1 MQTTVGNNTLHEID
15 ALNKEAWNVKGKNDD
30 KAMELATLALEKAT
44 EINYSVGVAQ
54 AKKTLGTL
62 YIWMA
67 ENEKGAQ
74 YCFEAIALFKALN
87 DKINEATVYVNLGTN
102 FYFLSDYDT
111 AMRYYK
117 TSLDINT
124 EIKNEQGIASALNG
138 IGAVYCAIE
147 QFDKALEPLLQSA
160 KISSDSNTRES
171 LISVLDSIAETYLK
185 LKDYVKAL
193 EYYTKCF
200 ILSQDLQSKQAE
212 AYALNGLGNTYTA
225 LKEYEKADHYF
236 NKCLEIRKEIGFKF
250 GEAVTLNDI
259 GNLYVKKNDLD
270 NAVKFLK
277 QAYDISTQVSSKEGI
292 YQSSEKL
299 AELYEKLEETN
310 EALHYYKI
318 YHKAKE
324 DVRNHKSAQLSKSFE
339 LQNRVLQSQTER
351 TILEERA
358 KELEN
363 YSNNLVLMGEIGQ
376 KIISQLN
383 VVDIVDTVYGQVNR
397 LMDAAGFG
405 IGLFKE
411 DKEQI
416 IFPLFIEGGEK
427 FNDIKYDITDKEKLS
442 VMCFEG
448 GKEVIINDFD
458 KEIDKYF
465 KGSAVPTFGKKA
477 LSIIYLP
484 LFLKGKT
491 VGVITVQSF
500 RTNAYSPYQVNVLR
514 NLASYTAIA
523 LDNASLYEEQDKK
536 IAERT
541 AEAVLKKEE
550 VERAYQNNKLLSE
563 LGQQITST
571 LNFEEIFNKL
581 YKCVSNLM
589 DSGFFGV
596 DLLNHQKNVIEY
608 KYGIE
613 RGLRLKE
620 ITESP
625 MSDTGSYSVIC
636 VSTKKEIFINDL
648 TVEYKKYTKQ
658 ISIVSGDM
666 PHSMI
671 FYPILMGEKVL
682 GCISVQSFTKH
693 AYTDYHLDILK
704 TLATYTA
711 IAMENANLFESMEEK
726 VAERTLEVVKQKEEI
741 ERTYKSTKLLGT
753 IGNDITSTLSVN
765 DIIDKVYANLNTLM
779 DASVLGIGIYDEA
792 KREMIF
798 PGSIEKGKKLPQHT
812 YSVEKNPERPAIKT
826 YFSQEDY
833 VVNDFGNFL
842 VNTGKLKQKPIAG
855 ENTESIIYLPVTH
868 NNKRLGVITVQS
880 FKAHAYTDYHVQLVK
895 NMAVYVAIAIENA
908 NLYTNLEAR
917 VMERT
922 EEIKTAYQNNK
933 RLGELGQQITSSLN
947 FEEIFGK
954 LHQYVSESMDAGF
967 FGVRLYNQKRNVVE
981 YKYGIEKG
989 LRKDAME
996 VSMEDI
1002 DNYSVWCIVNKKEI
1016 FINDNEKE
1024 YSKYV
1029 RRIRVVSG
1037 DMPHSLI
1044 FYPVIVGDR
1053 VLGCVSVQSFDRN
1066 AYTDYHLDI
1075 LKSLATYTAIAIE
1088 NANRFEVMEEKV
1100 KERTLEVTR
1109 QKEEIEST
1117 FKSTKLL
1124 GTIGNDITSTR
1135 SVDEIIKK
1143 VYSNLNTLMDAAGFG
1158 IGVYRSESHKI
1169 EYPLY
1174 IEGDQRFET
1183 VTYDP
1188 DDKDRLTSICF
1199 RESKDIVINDFKNE
1213 IEQYVGYVQAPLQGK
1228 VVESIIYL
1236 PLTLKDKT
1244 LGVITVQSFSKNA
1257 YSSYHVE
1264 ILRNMAVYVAIAI
1277 DNANL
1282 YAGLEERVNER
1293 TNEINTAYQNNKLL
1307 SEIGQQI
1314 TSTLN
1319 FEDVFERL
1327 HKYIYQLMDA
1337 ESFGVRVYHKETDTI
1352 EYKYEIEKLRRDHQG
1367 KSLPADPTRNFSAW
1381 VIKNKKELILHDFM
1395 LDYKKYLTEATLVGG
1410 DTPQSAVMV
1419 PIALGDR
1426 VLGAI
1431 TVQSFRKNAYT
1442 DYHVDILKNLASY
1455 TAIAFDN
1462 ASLYETMEEKVKQRT
1477 TEVVLQKEEI
1487 EKTYENTRILSQ
1499 IGKDISNTFSIQEI
1513 INKVYPN
1520 LNTLMDATCFGIGV
1534 FREKSNEIVFPATI
1548 ERKKQLMPYTYSL
1561 KDSDRPAVWCYS
1573 TQSDYIINNFSEEFV
1588 RSNKVQDYQAKEGD
1602 NPESIIYV
1610 PITQSDKKIGVITV
1624 QSFKANAYKEYHLQ
1638 ILKSLSVYVAIAIDN
1653 VSLYNNLE
1661 DRVRERTEEIEKNYN
1676 DTRLLGEI
1684 SKELSSS
1691 LSIETIIASVYKNI
1705 HQLMKADSFGIGIFN
1720 SKKQTIDFNGFREN
1734 QTVLDPLFIDV
1745 NDQNRLGAIC
1755 FKQKTDIIIND
1766 FINEHSKYIK
1776 LERQPIIGNDN
1787 MSVIYLPLISK
1798 NEAIGVI
1805 TVQSLDKDSYSEYQV
1820 NILQNLT
1827 VSIGIAL
1834 DNAALYETLEEK
1846 VKERTLEVTKQKEE
1860 VERTYT
1866 NTRLL
1871 SEIGKEIS
1879 STLSIEGIITKVYD
1893 HVNKLMDAAAF
1904 GVGIYRE
1911 AENDLYHPCII
1922 ERGKKLPAFSY
1933 TMDMER
1939 IAIKCFKEEKEFIIN
1954 DWITEHKKHITT
1966 SYSPVTGENPQSV
1979 IYIPLTS
1986 KDKVI
1991 GVLSVQSFE
2000 TNAYKEYHLDIL
2012 RNLAIYI
2019 ASAIG
2024 TANLYQSMEDRV
2036 EKRTEEI
2043 RIAYENTRLLGEMAE
2058 DISSSLSVETIISK
2072 VYQNVNKIMKADC
2085 FGIGIYNENNNKL
2098 EFKGFVENDQLMD
2111 DFSYAADD
2119 RKRLASVSFIDQ
2131 KDLVINDYTI
2141 EYVNYFEGI
2150 QAPVSGKDSSS
2161 IIYLPLYSKER
2172 AVGVITVQ
2180 SFDKNVYT
2188 EYHYNIL
2195 KGIAVSVGTALDNAN
2210 LYQNLEE
2217 KVNERTK
2224 EVVKQKEEIEKAN
2237 DNTRLLSQIGKDITS
2252 TLSIAEII
2260 EKVYSNVNSLMD
2272 ATGFGIGVYN
2282 KETEQIVFP
2291 AYIEGGEKFDA
2302 FAYDKNDMNRLTN
2315 VCFFNNREIMIN
2327 NFLKEI
2333 KHYISNYE
2341 PPLKGQQV
2349 ESILYLPLILNE
2361 KRLGVITVQS
2371 FKRNAYKD
2379 NDLQMLKN
2387 LAVYVAIAIDN
2398 ASLYENM
2405 EQRVIERTKEVTLQK
2420 EQLEK
2425 NFNDTKLIAQISKVI
2440 TASLSVETIV
2450 SMAYESINNLMSAES
2465 FGIGLYNDKTKSLQF
2480 PGFIERAEKIPFF
2493 EFFLH
2498 DKSRFAVWCFE
2509 REQEMLMNDVQN
2521 DYNKYIKDLG
2531 KPIIGDAPQS
2541 LVYMPLFSKE
2551 KKIGVITVQSFSK
2564 NAFSEY
2570 QHNILRNI
2578 ANSVAIAIDNAALY
2592 ENLEEK
2598 VKERTDEVFSQKAI
2612 IEAKNK
2618 DITDSIQYAKK
2629 IQLALMSETQLF
2641 NETFK
2646 ESFVLFRPKDIV
2658 SGDFYWATKK
2668 VASVINEKGEL
2679 ENHEMVYLA
2688 VCDSTGHGVPGAFM
2702 SLLNISYLNEAI
2714 NEKNLISPDEVFNFV
2729 RKKLITNIS
2738 KEGQKD
2744 GFDGTLL
2751 CVNKTTGVVSYS
2763 SALNSP
2769 ILISDK
2775 AMTELKCDRM
2785 PVGYGERQDK
2795 FSLNTVNVKKGDR
2808 LYIYTDGYAD
2818 QFGGPRGKK
2827 FMSKKL
2833 NEFIQSI
2840 SGLSLGKQS
2849 ELLVRIF
2856 EDWKGNLEQIDDV
2869 CIIGLKF

>member
-1 MQTTVGNNTLHEID
+1 MQTTVGNNTLNEID
-15 ALNKEAWNVKGKNDD
+15 ALNKEAWNVKGKNDE
-30 KAMELATLALEKAT
+30 KAMELASLALEKAT
-44 EINYSVGVAQ
+44 EINYSVGIAH
-54 AKKTLGTL
+54 AKKTIGTL

-74 YCFEAIALFKALN
+74 FCFEAISIFKTLN
-87 DKINEATVYVNLGTN
+87 DKANEALVYVNLGTN

-117 TSLDINT
+117 TSFDLAS
-124 EIKNEQGIASALNG
+124 EIKDGLGMASALNG

-147 QFDKALEPLLQSA
+147 QYDKALDPLLQSEKLSIENKA
-160 KISSDSNTRES
+160 RER
-171 LISVLDSIAETYLK
+171 LITVQDSIAETYLK
-185 LKDYVKAL
+185 LNDYTKAL
-193 EYYTKCF
+193 EYYSKCYT
-200 ILSQDLQSKQAE
+200 LSKDIQSKQSE
-212 AYALNGLGNTYTA
+212 AYALNGLGNTHTA
-225 LKEYEKADHYF
+225 LKDYEKAVHYF

-250 GEAVTLNDI
+250 GEAVTLNDL
-259 GNLYVKKNDLD
+259 GNLYLKKNDLE
-270 NAVKFLK
+270 NATKFLK
-277 QAYDISTQVSSKEGI
+277 QAYDNSAQVGSKEGI

-299 AELYEKLEETN
+299 AELYEKLGETTQ
-310 EALHYYKI
+310 ALHYYKI
-318 YHKAKE
+318 YHQAKE

-339 LQNRVLQSQTER
+339 LQNKVLQSQAER

-363 YSNNLVLMGEIGQ
+363 YSSNLVLMGEIGQ

-383 VVDIVDTVYGQVNR
+383 VSDIVETVYGQVNR
-397 LMDAAGFG
+397 LMDATGFG
-405 IGLFKE
+405 IGIFKE
-411 DKEQI
+411 DKGEI
-416 IFPLFIEGGEK
+416 VFPVFIEGGEK
-427 FNDIKYDITDKEKLS
+427 FSDIKYDIADKQKLS
-442 VMCFEG
+442 VMCFE
-448 GKEVIINDFD
+448 KANEIIINDFD
-458 KEIDKYF
+458 AEIDKYF
-465 KGSAVPTFGKKA
+465 KASAIPTFGKKA
-477 LSIIYLP
+477 LSLIYLP
-484 LFLKGKT
+484 LFVKGKT

-523 LDNASLYEEQDKK
+523 LENATIYEEQDKK

-541 AEAVLKKEE
+541 TEVIQKKDE

-581 YKCVSNLM
+581 YNCVSSLM
-589 DSGFFGV
+589 DAGFFGI
-596 DLLNHQKNVIEY
+596 DLLDLQKNVIEY

-613 RGLRLKE
+613 RGVRLKE
-620 ITESP
+620 IIEVPLTAIEN
-625 MSDTGSYSVIC
+625 YSVIC

-648 TVEYKKYTKQ
+648 SVEYKKYTKQ
-658 ISIVSGDM
+658 INVVSGEM
-666 PHSMI
+666 PYSMI
-671 FYPILMGEKVL
+671 FYPILMGDKVL
-682 GCISVQSFTKH
+682 GCVSVQSFTKH

-711 IAMENANLFESMEEK
+711 IAIENANLFELMEEK

-779 DASVLGIGIYDEA
+779 DASVLGIGIYDEN
-792 KREMIF
+792 KKEMLF
-798 PGSIEKGKKLPQHT
+798 PGSIEKGKKLPAHS
-812 YSVEKNPERPAIKT
+812 YFLDKNPERPAIKT
-826 YFSQEDY
+826 YVSQEDY
-833 VVNDFGNFL
+833 VVNDYGDYL
-842 VNTGKLKQKPIAG
+842 VRSGKLKQKPIAG

-880 FKAHAYTDYHVQLVK
+880 FKANAYTEYHVQIVK

-908 NLYTNLEAR
+908 NLYTNLEER
-917 VMERT
+917 VIERT
-922 EEIKTAYQNNK
+922 EEIKATYQNSK
-933 RLGELGQQITSSLN
+933 LLSELGQQITSTLN
-947 FEEIFGK
+947 LEDIFAK
-954 LHQYVSESMDAGF
+954 LYSYLSGLMDTGN
-967 FGVRLYNQKRNVVE
+967 FGVRLYNQKRNVIE

-989 LRKDAME
+989 ARLEEME
-996 VSMEDI
+996 VSMEDV
-1002 DNYSVWCIVNKKEI
+1002 DNYSVWCVLNKKEV
-1016 FINDNEKE
+1016 FINDNQKE

-1037 DMPHSLI
+1037 DLPHSLI
-1044 FYPVIVGDR
+1044 FYPVMIGER
-1053 VLGCVSVQSFDRN
+1053 VLGCITVQSFEYN

-1075 LKSLATYTAIAIE
+1075 LKSLATYTAIAME
-1088 NANRFEVMEEKV
+1088 NANLFELMEEKV
-1100 KERTLEVTR
+1100 KERTLEVTK
-1109 QKEEIEST
+1109 QKEEIERT
-1117 FKSTKLL
+1117 YTSTKLL
-1124 GTIGNDITSTR
+1124 GKIGNDITSTR
-1135 SVDEIIKK
+1135 SVDEIIDK
-1143 VYSNLNTLMDAAGFG
+1143 VYVNLNTLMDAAGFG
-1158 IGVYRSESHKI
+1158 IGVYRPEQDQI
-1169 EYPLY
+1169 QFPLY
-1174 IEGDQRFET
+1174 IEGDQK
-1183 VTYDP
+1183 YDNVSYSANEK
-1188 DDKDRLTSICF
+1188 DKLACICMNQ
-1199 RESKDIVINDFKNE
+1199 RKDIVINDFKNE

-1236 PLTLKDKT
+1236 PLILKDKT

-1257 YSSYHVE
+1257 YKSYHVE
-1264 ILRNMAVYVAIAI
+1264 ILRNLAVYVAIAI

-1282 YAGLEERVNER
+1282 YTGLEERVNER
-1293 TNEINTAYQNNKLL
+1293 TKEINTAYENNRLL

-1352 EYKYEIEKLRRDHQG
+1352 EYKYEIEKLKRDHQG
-1367 KSLPADPTRNFSAW
+1367 KTLPADPNKNFSAW
-1381 VIKNKKELILHDFM
+1381 VIKNKKEIILHDFKV
-1395 LDYKKYLTEATLVGG
+1395 DYKKYLKEATLVGG
-1410 DTPQSAVMV
+1410 DTPESAVMV

-1442 DYHVDILKNLASY
+1442 DYHADILKNLATY

-1462 ASLYETMEEKVKQRT
+1462 SALYETMEEKVNERT
-1477 TEVVLQKEEI
+1477 AEVVLQKEEI

-1513 INKVYPN
+1513 ISKVYPN

-1534 FREKSNEIVFPATI
+1534 YREKSNELVFPATI
-1548 ERKKQLMPYTYSL
+1548 ERRKTLMPYTYSV
-1561 KDSDRPAVWCYS
+1561 KDTDRPAIWCYS

-1588 RSNKVQDYQAKEGD
+1588 KNNKVQDYQAKEGD

-1610 PITQSDKKIGVITV
+1610 PITQSNKKIGVITV
-1624 QSFKANAYKEYHLQ
+1624 QSFKAHAYKEYHLQ
-1638 ILKSLSVYVAIAIDN
+1638 IVKSLAVYVAIALDN

-1691 LSIETIIASVYKNI
+1691 LSIETIISSVYKNI

-1734 QTVLDPLFIDV
+1734 QTVLDPLTIDV

-1755 FKQKTDIIIND
+1755 FKQKVDIIIND
-1766 FINEHSKYIK
+1766 FITEHSKYIK
-1776 LERQPIIGNDN
+1776 LERKPIRGNDN

-1798 NEAIGVI
+1798 GEPIGVI

-1820 NILQNLT
+1820 NILQNLA

-1834 DNAALYETLEEK
+1834 DNAALYETLEDK
-1846 VKERTLEVTKQKEE
+1846 VKERTLEVVKQKEE
-1860 VERTYT
+1860 VERTYE

-1879 STLSIEGIITKVYD
+1879 STLSIEAIITKVYD
-1893 HVNKLMDAAAF
+1893 HINKLMDAAAL
-1904 GVGIYRE
+1904 GIGIYRE
-1911 AENDLYHPCII
+1911 VENDLYHPCII
-1922 ERGKKLPAFSY
+1922 EKGKKLQPFSY
-1933 TMDMER
+1933 TLDMDR
-1939 IAIKCFKEEKEFIIN
+1939 IAVKCLKEGKEFIIN
-1954 DWITEHKKHITT
+1954 DWIAEHKKYIA
-1966 SYSPVTGENPQSV
+1966 VDAGAIKGEDPQSV
-1979 IYIPLTS
+1979 IYMPLTS
-1986 KDKVI
+1986 KDKII

-2024 TANLYQSMEDRV
+2024 TANLYQSMEDSV

-2085 FGIGIYNENNNKL
+2085 FGIGMYNESNNLL

-2111 DFSYAADD
+2111 DFAYPADD
-2119 RKRLASVSFIDQ
+2119 RKRLASVCFIDQ
-2131 KDLVINDYTI
+2131 RDLVINDYTV
-2141 EYVNYFEGI
+2141 EYSNYFEGM

-2161 IIYLPLYSKER
+2161 IIYLPLYSKEKI
-2172 AVGVITVQ
+2172 VGVITVQ
-2180 SFDKNVYT
+2180 SFERNVYT
-2188 EYHYNIL
+2188 DYHYNIL

-2237 DNTRLLSQIGKDITS
+2237 ENTRLLSQIGKDITS
-2252 TLSIAEII
+2252 TLSIPALI

-2291 AYIEGGEKFDA
+2291 SYIESGEKFDA
-2302 FAYDKNDMNRLTN
+2302 FAYDKDDMNRLTN

-2349 ESILYLPLILNE
+2349 ESILYLPLILND

-2405 EQRVIERTKEVTLQK
+2405 EQRVVERTKEVTQQK

-2450 SMAYESINNLMSAES
+2450 SMAYENINNLMNAES

-2480 PGFIERAEKIPFF
+2480 HGFIERAQKMDFF
-2493 EFFLH
+2493 EFFLTEK
-2498 DKSRFAVWCFE
+2498 DRFAVWCFD

-2521 DYNKYIKDLG
+2521 DYKVYIKDLG
-2531 KPIIGDAPQS
+2531 KPIAGDAPQS
-2541 LVYMPLFSKE
+2541 VIYMPLFSKG
-2551 KKIGVITVQSFSK
+2551 KKIGVITVQSFTK

-2570 QHNILRNI
+2570 QLNILRNI
-2578 ANSVAIAIDNAALY
+2578 ANSVAIAVDNAALY

-2598 VKERTDEVFSQKAI
+2598 VKERTDEVFTQKAI

-2641 NETFK
+2641 SETFK
-2646 ESFVLFRPKDIV
+2646 DSFVLFRPKDIV

-2668 VASVINEKGEL
+2668 IAAVINEKGEL

-2714 NEKNLISPDEVFNFV
+2714 NEKNLTAPNEVFNFV
-2729 RKKLITNIS
+2729 RNKLITNIS

-2751 CVNKTTGVVSYS
+2751 CVNKTTGEVTYS

-2769 ILISDK
+2769 ILVSEKTMI
-2775 AMTELKCDRM
+2775 ELKCDRM
-2785 PVGYGERQDK
+2785 PVGYGERQEK

-2833 NEFIQSI
+2833 NEFIHSI
-2840 SGLSLGKQS
+2840 SGLSLSKQS